1 MGAVMLQDWKQK
13 LSEFDWQNH
22 SKYGHF
28 RITIKFKWY
37 INGNTNDNNLSG
49 EIPHYMVIFVSLL
62 NLGDT

>member
-1 MGAVMLQDWKQK
+1 MFHNWKQK

-37 INGNTNDNNLSG
+37 VNGNINDNNLSG
-49 EIPHYMVIFVSLL
+49 EITQNMVIFMSLL
-62 NLGDT
+62 NLSDT